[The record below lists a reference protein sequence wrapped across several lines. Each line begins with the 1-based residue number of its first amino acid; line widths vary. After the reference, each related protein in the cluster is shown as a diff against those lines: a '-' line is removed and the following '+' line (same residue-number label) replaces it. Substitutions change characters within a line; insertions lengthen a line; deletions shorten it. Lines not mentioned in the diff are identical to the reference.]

1 MTNSHF
7 FVTKIAFNF
16 ERMSYNSNMDHE
28 NQVGKRQ
35 SKQIDTYD
43 RLIEAAYQLFLSHGY
58 EAVSIQ
64 DITDQ
69 ALVAKGTFYNYFHD
83 KDDLKEQLIT
93 RKSNELFQDAIVA
106 LHQTGIV
113 DFEGQIIFIVDYITD
128 ILSKNQD
135 TLRLIAKNLSFGL
148 FNHKVNEIFTND
160 NIDILHSLIY
170 AAEQSGIRL
179 KNPRILLFMIVEL
192 ASSTC
197 FSCILNGEPVEF
209 AVYKPYLFDA
219 IRQIIRSQT
228 IL

>member
-7 FVTKIAFNF
+7 FVTKRTFLLLKLQ
-16 ERMSYNSNMDHE
+16 YNNAMDTE

-43 RLIEAAYQLFLSHGY
+43 RLLEAAYQLFLQRGY
-58 EAVSIQ
+58 DAVSIQ

-69 ALVAKGTFYNYFHD
+69 AFIAKGTFYNYFHD

-93 RKSNELFQDAIVA
+93 RKSNELFQMAIAA
-106 LHQTGIV
+106 LRQTGIV
-113 DFEGQIIFIVDYITD
+113 NFEDQIIFIVDYVTD
-128 ILSKNQD
+128 ILAQNQD
-135 TLRLIAKNLSFGL
+135 ALKLIAKNLSFGL
-148 FNHKVNEIFTND
+148 FNHKVSEIFTND
-160 NIDILHSLIY
+160 SMDILHSLVY

-179 KNPRILLFMIVEL
+179 KNPKVLLFMIIEL

-197 FSCILNGEPVEF
+197 FSCILDGEPLEF

-219 IRQIIRSQT
+219 IRQIIHSQT
-228 IL
+228 L